1 MSTAQQTESS
11 RGYDVF
17 KGVVLALLAIA
28 FILSLLRVSP
38 APEGNE
44 AVSLANPAAEYC
56 QDQGYTYEIR
66 TAADGSQSGVCIFDD
81 GSECDAWAY
90 FNDECA
96 PGGAQAAAEATEV
109 AIVAPSLDSPAP
121 GSELQPGETRFSGTG
136 TPGSTVAIVSG
147 AEQFAAAPV
156 DENGRWEVPVVIEGD
171 PGSLE
176 LTLQTLDGT
185 GQVAAESAP
194 LDFTVV
200 DPFLRNLASN
210 PLQADPLPQ
219 PAGGVLTVSGSAF
232 PGADIA
238 VDVDGQE
245 AATTTSGDDG
255 LWSVDIDAPGG
266 GSVITA
272 RLLRPDGEN
281 ASEIEVGTAAGAAAP
296 LVLLPALALPPF
308 NPLTGSITWTGE
320 SEPGTRVAAL
330 VDGVQ
335 TAETDTNEAG
345 TWNLVVPIPEGAGD
359 IAFAA
364 LDDNGDVIAAGD
376 PLELPLP
383 DSMPALT
390 LPAFSLADEDLVF
403 AGDTR
408 SGSIDLGELDETD
421 LPAIT
426 LPSGPYEL
434 SGSAAP
440 GTQVVLLVDGEETA
454 VGETAPDG
462 TFALSTDLQPG
473 EYSVQIALQTAS
485 GEQQAESLPLAV
497 KVVDADPPVIDETGT
512 VVEEDT
518 LTVEGT
524 AAPDAPLEITVDGEV
539 VGETT
544 AGTDGRW
551 SFVLPSLPAVGA
563 AVRARLLN
571 DDGSLLV
578 GSTPYTVP
586 ESVAEAA
593 TGEGETGTEGVAA
606 ETETGTEAEAEGEA
620 VPGLSGT
627 ISGNVTYS
635 ERIALPDNA
644 VVTVQLQDISRA
656 DASADILGEQ
666 VINTDGAQVPIPF
679 AVTYDPAAILQN
691 GRYNMAARIEDGDG
705 NLLFINDTVTPV
717 LNGDNPTDEVDI
729 QTVKV
734 NTAVSDVVL
743 GEQTV
748 DIPDDQTTP
757 AGALEEAEGQ
767 FSVLLQGLQDSGR
780 LDDLADSENEEGYT
794 VFAPTDDAFAALPE
808 AITANWAGNPDLYNN
823 LLDNMIV
830 EGRYPADE
838 LQDGQVLPTLGNDA
852 GIVITREG
860 DVIYANGVPIVESA
874 EAGNSIV
881 YALPHI
887 ILPPLADGVQPPV
900 IDEEGVPTFVGPLLT
915 VVGLGEPGE
924 QILLTVDG
932 QPFGEIATIDE
943 NQFWLVRQNVQSG
956 IRYILAYMLDIDGRL
971 QAISQ
976 EVVLPVP

>member
-1 MSTAQQTESS
+1 
-11 RGYDVF
+11 
-17 KGVVLALLAIA
+17 
-28 FILSLLRVSP
+28 
-38 APEGNE
+38 
-44 AVSLANPAAEYC
+44 
-56 QDQGYTYEIR
+56 
-66 TAADGSQSGVCIFDD
+66 
-81 GSECDAWAY
+81 
-90 FNDECA
+90 
-96 PGGAQAAAEATEV
+96 
-109 AIVAPSLDSPAP
+109 
-121 GSELQPGETRFSGTG
+121 
-136 TPGSTVAIVSG
+136 
-147 AEQFAAAPV
+147 
-156 DENGRWEVPVVIEGD
+156 
-171 PGSLE
+171 
-176 LTLQTLDGT
+176 
-185 GQVAAESAP
+185 
-194 LDFTVV
+194 
-200 DPFLRNLASN
+200 
-210 PLQADPLPQ
+210 
-219 PAGGVLTVSGSAF
+219 
-232 PGADIA
+232 
-238 VDVDGQE
+238 
-245 AATTTSGDDG
+245 
-255 LWSVDIDAPGG
+255 
-266 GSVITA
+266 
-272 RLLRPDGEN
+272 
-281 ASEIEVGTAAGAAAP
+281 
-296 LVLLPALALPPF
+296 
-308 NPLTGSITWTGE
+308 
-320 SEPGTRVAAL
+320 
-330 VDGVQ
+330 
-335 TAETDTNEAG
+335 
-345 TWNLVVPIPEGAGD
+345 
-359 IAFAA
+359 
-364 LDDNGDVIAAGD
+364 
-376 PLELPLP
+376 
-383 DSMPALT
+383 
-390 LPAFSLADEDLVF
+390 
-403 AGDTR
+403 
-408 SGSIDLGELDETD
+408 
-421 LPAIT
+421 
-426 LPSGPYEL
+426 
-434 SGSAAP
+434 
-440 GTQVVLLVDGEETA
+440 
-454 VGETAPDG
+454 
-462 TFALSTDLQPG
+462 
-473 EYSVQIALQTAS
+473 VQIALQTAS